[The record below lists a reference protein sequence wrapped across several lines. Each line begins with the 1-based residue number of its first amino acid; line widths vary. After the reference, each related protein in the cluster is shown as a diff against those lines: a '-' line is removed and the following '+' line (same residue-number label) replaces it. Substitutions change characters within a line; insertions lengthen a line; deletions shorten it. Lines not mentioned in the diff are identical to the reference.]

1 MDFMTDVTAKELAET
16 LKAMPAQDLQSA
28 LKGSALLG
36 FDTETTGLD
45 CKKDA
50 IISAALVLRKSAG
63 GESLKTC
70 DKVAQWLINPGV
82 SINETASKINGF
94 TDEYVKEN
102 GAKPQSSLQEIAE
115 IIVAANEKNIPLL
128 AYNASFDVRM
138 LEGDL
143 ERYQMTDLAK
153 ALRDS
158 LLVVD
163 PLVIDRTVSKRAGR
177 RTLTDTTFYY
187 GVQPRGSFHDATADT
202 IAAIDLV
209 KPMSDLYPQVGQLAL
224 KDLMQWQTEA
234 HCAWIESYNRYAE
247 EKGKPKRTDKWLKG

>member
-28 LKGSALLG
+28 LKDSALLG

-94 TDEYVKEN
+94 TD
-102 GAKPQSSLQEIAE
+102 E